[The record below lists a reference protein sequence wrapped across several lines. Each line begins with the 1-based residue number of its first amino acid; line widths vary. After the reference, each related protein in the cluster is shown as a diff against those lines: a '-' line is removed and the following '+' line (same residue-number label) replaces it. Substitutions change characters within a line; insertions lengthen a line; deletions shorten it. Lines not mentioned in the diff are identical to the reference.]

1 MKHSLSL
8 AQRDAAVIWHPFT
21 QMETAPMPIPISH
34 GKGALLYDED
44 GNSYIDAIASW
55 WMNLHGH
62 AHPYL
67 AQRLHEQAQKLE
79 HVIFANFT
87 HEPAVALAE
96 QILAILPPNQA
107 KVFYSDNGSTA
118 VEVAIKMAIQFWH
131 NQTENVENQTA
142 NVEKIESPRRKI
154 VALRGG
160 YHGDTFGAMSVGAR
174 SAFSRPFDSY
184 LFDVL
189 FIDPPKDE
197 ASLLEFK
204 QYCAQYP
211 DEIAAFIFEPL
222 IQGAAGMQIHSAK
235 HLDEIIQYAQNQQII
250 CIADEVMTG
259 FGRTGKNFATDYC
272 LSKPDIYCLSK
283 GLAAGM
289 LPLGM
294 TTCTAKIFDAFKSAT
309 QPQKTFFHGHSH
321 AGNPLVCAVGLASLE
336 LLLQADT
343 QANIERISQ
352 SHADFA
358 KKIAAYPAAKN
369 TRQLGVI
376 FAFDWLP
383 ESTEKQSYFNQ
394 RSGFIWNF
402 FIEKR
407 LILRPLGN
415 TIYILP
421 PYCISQDELNSVYKG
436 IIALLQLPTN
446 TENFASTTNNAVT
459 NNDIFI

>member
-1 MKHSLSL
+1 MKHTLSL
-8 AQRDAAVIWHPFT
+8 AARDAAVIWHPFT

-62 AHPYL
+62 AQPYL
-67 AQRLHEQAQKLE
+67 AQRLHEQAQRLE

-96 QILAILPPNQA
+96 HVLAILPKNQT

-118 VEVAIKMAIQFWH
+118 VEVALKMAIQFWH
-131 NQTENVENQTA
+131 NETENTETPP
-142 NVEKIESPRRKI
+142 PRRKI
-154 VALRGG
+154 VAFHGG

-174 SAFSRPFDSY
+174 SAFSRPFDAY

-189 FIDPPKDE
+189 FIDPPKEESKD
-197 ASLLEFK
+197 ASSLAQFK
-204 QYCAQYP
+204 AYVEQFPAQ
-211 DEIAAFIFEPL
+211 IAAFIFEPL
-222 IQGAAGMQIHSAK
+222 IQGAAGMQIHSATY
-235 HLDEIIQYAQNQQII
+235 LDELIQYAQNQQII

-272 LSKPDIYCLSK
+272 GSKPDIYCLSK

-294 TTCTAKIFDAFKSAT
+294 TTCSKKIFDAFKSAT
-309 QPQKTFFHGHSH
+309 NPQKTFFHGHSH
-321 AGNPLVCAVGLASLE
+321 AGNPLVCAVGLASIE

-358 KKIAAYPAAKN
+358 KKIADYPAAKN
-369 TRQLGVI
+369 VRHIGVI
-376 FAFDWLP
+376 LAFDWLP
-383 ESTEKQSYFNQ
+383 ESSKESSEKQSYFNQ

-421 PYCISQDELNSVYKG
+421 PYCISEEQLNAVYDG

-446 TENFASTTNNAVT
+446 TENFANSTNIAVT